1 MREGLHRALMQQP
14 TPEQWLE
21 LADLILAATYA
32 SDEADELLARY
43 GRGEVSI
50 DALKDSLRALAVR
63 H

>member
-1 MREGLHRALMQQP
+1 MQQP